1 MRINLL
7 ILVSLVFSVAAKADD
22 AKWFVNVYGGNFQHI
37 TGASGIADGV
47 KDGAFLSTD
56 FVGTMI
62 YVRVQKGYE
71 LDQFRPYESAS
82 SDDMISSVSE
92 STDASA
98 QAAAPEEESLDEFGP
113 LWDTSLQYYL
123 NDDYFGWGCS
133 EMYVQPMGDRVYRL
147 RCNDK
152 TPMKHTN

>member
-82 SDDMISSVSE
+82 SDDMVTSVSE
-92 STDASA
+92 SADS
-98 QAAAPEEESLDEFGP
+98 AAPASEPEEQSMDEFGP
-113 LWDTSLQYYL
+113 LSDTGLQYYL
-123 NDDYFGWGCS
+123 NDDYFGWNCS
-133 EMYVQPMGDRVYRL
+133 QMYVQPMGDNVYCL
-147 RCNDK
+147 RCNEK
-152 TPMKHTN
+152 MKHTR